1 MFIDMQY
8 QHNENLMC
16 VRSKIWLEK
25 AGKPVLGIG
34 RLSLLKAVDTEG
46 SISGAA
52 KRCNISFRRAWSYL
66 NSAEKNFGIK
76 LLERKKGGAGG
87 GKSVLTPEAR
97 RLIEKFDSLSH
108 DTERY
113 AIERF
118 EDLFRG

>member
-1 MFIDMQY
+1 MISDMQY
-8 QHNENLMC
+8 QHNENPLC

-25 AGKPVLGIG
+25 EGKPVLGVG

-52 KRCNISFRRAWSYL
+52 KRCSISFRRAWSYL

-97 RLIEKFDSLSH
+97 CLIEKFDSLLH
-108 DTERY
+108 DTEKY
-113 AIERF
+113 AFERF